1 MSSDSSAVTS
11 PATLTDTIILFTT
24 STGGLVRY
32 STTQLLVKL
41 LSWGLSKGHH
51 LIRLVYCIMCVCC
64 VCVCMCACVC
74 VCVRA
79 CLCGGI
85 HVFSC
90 W

>member
-51 LIRLVYCIMCVCC
+51 LIRLVYCNVCVR
-64 VCVCMCACVC
+64 VCVCICSC
-74 VCVRA
+74 R
-79 CLCGGI
+79 
-85 HVFSC
+85 HVLTVMYLIS
-90 W
+90 